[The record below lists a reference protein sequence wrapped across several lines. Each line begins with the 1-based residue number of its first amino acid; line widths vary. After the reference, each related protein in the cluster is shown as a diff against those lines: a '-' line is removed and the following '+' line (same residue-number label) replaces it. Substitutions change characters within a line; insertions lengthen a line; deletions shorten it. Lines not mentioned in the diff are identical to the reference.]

1 MVETRTTKHITST
14 DPRKGFDGTAVPV
27 IERGTPPF
35 GWADFCRMSL
45 NHDTNESYDPNVIAD
60 LIGGAGDRVL
70 FLVDNGFVDDQTN
83 PRIYEALLSKK
94 GRVGV
99 ISRVHDELKPW
110 MASRPSHVF
119 AQAVKSRS
127 EAIQFTDI
135 DTTNSEKIAA
145 AEYYLNLLYLRKR
158 LIRLAV
164 GRFEHEYGRQ
174 PTNADLKSIRD
185 RLHNLEVGPRGY
197 VLAKKGDAENA
208 SPNRFT
214 DETLVVAAVTT
225 SLYESRETVILTKD
239 QDVLEQFYKMQYLV
253 DTHYRGLLLADRYCD
268 DPKGLS
274 TTLMPTDNPWLS
286 EVFVVA
292 DAVLLEPRDRSFQDI
307 LPPAFTTTPY
317 QCWFFGKQTN
327 SLVRLGFAAD
337 ADMKR
342 LLEMKGSTR
351 GLNTDKLEGKNCHI
365 WLAPLP
371 IDQKFRKCA
380 IAKDRW
386 YKIGRLEVP
395 FLDALQAINCHE
407 RFIHLRTPG
416 GYV

>member
-145 AEYYLNLLYLRKR
+145 AEYSLNALMD
-158 LIRLAV
+158 
-164 GRFEHEYGRQ
+164 E
-174 PTNADLKSIRD
+174 
-185 RLHNLEVGPRGY
+185 GP
-197 VLAKKGDAENA
+197 
-208 SPNRFT
+208 S
-214 DETLVVAAVTT
+214 LVVAAVTT